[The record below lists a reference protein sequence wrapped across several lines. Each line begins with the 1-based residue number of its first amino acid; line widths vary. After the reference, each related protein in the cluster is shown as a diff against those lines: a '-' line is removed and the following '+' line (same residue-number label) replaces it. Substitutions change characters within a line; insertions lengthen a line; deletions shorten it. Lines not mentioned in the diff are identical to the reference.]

1 MSAPEG
7 FEFHHSD
14 VLVYLG
20 VPGSTVNV
28 YFNKEGVCYC
38 EVVGLDEFNVDREAA
53 QYFDKI
59 YMAELGIKV

>member
-1 MSAPEG
+1 MSVPEG

-14 VLVYLG
+14 VMSSG
-20 VPGSTVNV
+20 GTVNA

-38 EVVGLDEFNVDREAA
+38 EVVGLDEFNIDRETA